1 MIEWINEYRWIN
13 TEMSNWM
20 NEGINE
26 QVKKNRQINDT
37 YCKW

>member
-1 MIEWINEYRWIN
+1 
-13 TEMSNWM
+13 M